1 MRVGRMSGLEGAM
14 RSTKP
19 AFFSTLPAVE
29 IQPPTRPG
37 AIAFVIM
44 TTLSPITLLLPAPL
58 TQEETTQLA
67 EAVETV
73 RQGMGTF
80 LEVGRAL
87 MRIRDLRLY
96 RNLAPTFE
104 VFCSKVLGL
113 SKQHCYNYIACSD
126 VFGMLESRPEFA
138 GRLPQNEAQTRP
150 LRSLD
155 QETAIDVWTE
165 VLAQSSD
172 GPITAALVRA
182 VAKKR
187 LPASESETDAG
198 AGKSPEAM
206 ARLRRSVQGLRKAM
220 EAASGDYSERG
231 LALVSELEGLLGD
244 TPPA

>member
-1 MRVGRMSGLEGAM
+1 MLHSPRALLSNR
-14 RSTKP
+14 
-19 AFFSTLPAVE
+19 PAVGM
-29 IQPPTRPG
+29 QPAARPG

-67 EAVETV
+67 DAVETV

-104 VFCSKVLGL
+104 VFCSKVLGM

-165 VLAQSSD
+165 VVAQSSD

-187 LPASESETDAG
+187 LPATESETATPEG
-198 AGKSPEAM
+198 RSPEAV
-206 ARLRRSVQGLRKAM
+206 ARLRRSVQSLRKAM

-231 LALVSELEGLLGD
+231 LALVSELERLLSD
-244 TPPA
+244 TPQV

>member
-1 MRVGRMSGLEGAM
+1 MQ
-14 RSTKP
+14 P
-19 AFFSTLPAVE
+19 AA
-29 IQPPTRPG
+29 RPG

-165 VLAQSSD
+165 VVAQSSD

-187 LPASESETDAG
+187 LPSSASGTDA
-198 AGKSPEAM
+198 AGKSPVAV

-231 LALVSELEGLLGD
+231 LALVSELEGLLAD
-244 TPPA
+244 TLTA

>member
-1 MRVGRMSGLEGAM
+1 MG
-14 RSTKP
+14 
-19 AFFSTLPAVE
+19 
-29 IQPPTRPG
+29 IQPAARLG

-165 VLAQSSD
+165 VVAQSSD

-187 LPASESETDAG
+187 LPASESETDA
-198 AGKSPEAM
+198 AGKSPEAE
-206 ARLRRSVQGLRKAM
+206 ARLRRSLQGLRKAM

-231 LALVSELEGLLGD
+231 LALVSELERLLGA

>member
-1 MRVGRMSGLEGAM
+1 MRHSPRALLSNRPPVGMQ
-14 RSTKP
+14 P
-19 AFFSTLPAVE
+19 AA
-29 IQPPTRPG
+29 RPG

-165 VLAQSSD
+165 VVAQSSD

-187 LPASESETDAG
+187 LPASASGTDA
-198 AGKSPEAM
+198 AGKSPEAV

-231 LALVSELEGLLGD
+231 LALVSELEGLLAD
-244 TPPA
+244 TLTA

>member
-1 MRVGRMSGLEGAM
+1 MG
-14 RSTKP
+14 
-19 AFFSTLPAVE
+19 
-29 IQPPTRPG
+29 IQPAARLG

-113 SKQHCYNYIACSD
+113 SKQHCYNNIACSD

-165 VLAQSSD
+165 VVAQSSA

-187 LPASESETDAG
+187 LPASESGTDAT
-198 AGKSPEAM
+198 AKSPEAE

-231 LALVSELEGLLGD
+231 LALVSELERLLGA